1 MKLLIVEDDP
11 LLRASIARMLGQW
24 GYVCDQAADG
34 REGLAMAQAGLY
46 PLILLDLNLPHLDGF
61 SLCRSLRRSAAAVH
75 QPLVMMLT
83 ASDSKADK
91 LHGFDQGADDFISKP
106 FDPDLLRVRIRAL
119 LRRSGQPLQSG
130 WRWGALQLEADGH
143 SASYGGLDLRLTAK
157 EHHLLEALIQA
168 RGRTCAKQSLLGS
181 AWSWSEDAGEASLKT
196 HIKNLRGK
204 LCAVS
209 APANLVET
217 VYGVGFRLNPDHSA

>member
-11 LLRASIARMLGQW
+11 LLRASISRMLGQW

-91 LHGFDQGADDFISKP
+91 LHGFDEGADDFISKP

-119 LRRSGQPLQSG
+119 LRRAGQPLQSG

-143 SASYGGLDLRLTAK
+143 SACYGGLDLRLTAK

-168 RGRTCAKQSLLGS
+168 RGRTCAKHTLLGS
-181 AWSWSEDAGEASLKT
+181 AWSWSEEAGEASLKT
-196 HIKNLRGK
+196 HIKNLRSK
-204 LCAVS
+204 LCAAS
-209 APANLVET
+209 APADLVQT
-217 VYGVGFRLNPDHSA
+217 VYGVGFRLNPDHSV